1 MSFSSIVKSVSH
13 SRAYAAVRA
22 PEEVAVRLDDL
33 IKEIHAIQSPY
44 MHGEKACNV
53 LLIAHGH
60 ILRAFVKRWLK
71 LPLDMPL
78 SLMLEPGG
86 IGILR

>member
-1 MSFSSIVKSVSH
+1 MA
-13 SRAYAAVRA
+13 RT
-22 PEEVAVRLDDL
+22 PEQVTERLDNL
-33 IKEIHAIQSPY
+33 IEEIHAVQGGS
-44 MHGEKACNV
+44 MHGEKDCNV
-53 LLIAHGH
+53 MLVAHGH

-71 LPLDMPL
+71 YPLDMPL

>member
-1 MSFSSIVKSVSH
+1 MSSLSSSDLPPSALTF
-13 SRAYAAVRA
+13 RRT
-22 PEEVAVRLDDL
+22 PEKVTARLDDL
-33 IKEIHAIQSPY
+33 IYEIHAIQGPN
-44 MHGEKACNV
+44 MHGEKACDV
-53 LLIAHGH
+53 MLIAHGH

-71 LPLDMPL
+71 YSLETPL

>member
-1 MSFSSIVKSVSH
+1 MILLDGI
-13 SRAYAAVRA
+13 SRGRA
-22 PEEVAVRLDDL
+22 EHFARTPEEVTARLDNL
-33 IKEIHAIQSPY
+33 IKEIHAIQGPY
-44 MHGEKACNV
+44 MHGEKDSNV
-53 LLIAHGH
+53 ILVAHGH

-71 LPLDMPL
+71 YPLDMPL